1 MYFRRKTADYFR
13 SNFSSIQTLI
23 LRFGYL
29 WSDAHS
35 LCNRIELS
43 EPRDGS
49 RAQNPQHVKRRHQFP
64 TRLHLLCLVL
74 LCARPFGKRVLYD
87 REKSSEM
94 TKYSV
99 PSFGGHIDFSDDVII
114 YSFLVMSR
122 TGNLRSQISLCQR
135 SGMRYWD

>member
-1 MYFRRKTADYFR
+1 MLR
-13 SNFSSIQTLI
+13 TLFFH
-23 LRFGYL
+23 L
-29 WSDAHS
+29 SDAHS

-74 LCARPFGKRVLYD
+74 LCARSFGKRVLYD
-87 REKSSEM
+87 REKNSEL

-99 PSFGGHIDFSDDVII
+99 PGFGGHIAFSDDVTL
-114 YSFLVMSR
+114 YPLLVMSR
-122 TGNLRSQISLCQR
+122 TVQL
-135 SGMRYWD
+135 

>member
-1 MYFRRKTADYFR
+1 MQPRYHTQIPSMLR
-13 SNFSSIQTLI
+13 TLFFH
-23 LRFGYL
+23 L
-29 WSDAHS
+29 SDAHS
-35 LCNRIELS
+35 LCNRIELR

-99 PSFGGHIDFSDDVII
+99 PSFGGHIDFSDDVTI
-114 YSFLVMSR
+114 YPFLVMSR
-122 TGNLRSQISLCQR
+122 TVRSEISLCQR